1 MIKACVALVF
11 STILIAVSQGQDYL
25 GGGYVGSGDN
35 GEIGQYFTDPIFT
48 SPGGHYV
55 SPDPSVK
62 EMQGSMDKTRHSA
75 TVGSVVAK
83 PATNKVA
90 SSTTT
95 ANAAGSWHLE
105 LSDGT
110 SISLGLYQSGSV
122 VFGQGSVTSAM
133 NSQWATSNGVISGNS
148 IRMAVVPASGTVLY
162 VVSLDINRPSLGG
175 SYTAFRA
182 DGQIKSGAARAN
194 RLV

>member
-1 MIKACVALVF
+1 M
-11 STILIAVSQGQDYL
+11 
-25 GGGYVGSGDN
+25 
-35 GEIGQYFTDPIFT
+35 
-48 SPGGHYV
+48 
-55 SPDPSVK
+55 
-62 EMQGSMDKTRHSA
+62 
-75 TVGSVVAK
+75 
-83 PATNKVA
+83 
-90 SSTTT
+90 
-95 ANAAGSWHLE
+95 
-105 LSDGT
+105 
-110 SISLGLYQSGSV
+110 GLYQSGTV